1 MTKTSG
7 TNNQQKQHLIR
18 TYSKEWYEKM
28 IEIWRDRLDVMG
40 IRDTGALRSSVQKGM
55 FNIEDSG
62 GQMTFL
68 YLTYDIYVDLGV
80 GNGYRRGNGEADLSS
95 LAGSQPAARSA
106 AKAGTGYKKAAKN
119 GGGLYFLDPVYRHE
133 HHKGKPRSR
142 RPWFNVSW
150 FISTQVLMEK
160 LGELIGEEFSGLFDN
175 LTNRERG

>member
-1 MTKTSG
+1 MTQTSG

-55 FNIEDSG
+55 FNIEDAG

-68 YLTYDIYVDLGV
+68 YLTYGIYVNLGI
-80 GNGYRRGNGEADLSS
+80 GNGYRRGNGEADLSR

-106 AKAGTGYKKAAKN
+106 SKAGAGYKKAAKN
-119 GGGLYFLDPVYRHE
+119 GGGLYFLDPRLSPRPPQGEAPFSPSLVQCVLVHLYAGL
-133 HHKGKPRSR
+133 KGKTR
-142 RPWFNVSW
+142 
-150 FISTQVLMEK
+150 
-160 LGELIGEEFSGLFDN
+160 
-175 LTNRERG
+175 

>member
-1 MTKTSG
+1 MTQTSG

-55 FNIEDSG
+55 FNIEDAG
-62 GQMTFL
+62 GAMTFL
-68 YLTYDIYVDLGV
+68 YLTYGINVDLSV

-106 AKAGTGYKKAAKN
+106 
-119 GGGLYFLDPVYRHE
+119 
-133 HHKGKPRSR
+133 S
-142 RPWFNVSW
+142 
-150 FISTQVLMEK
+150 
-160 LGELIGEEFSGLFDN
+160 
-175 LTNRERG
+175 